1 MTFHI
6 ITFGCQMNVADS
18 DWLARMLRDRGMR
31 WAEPA
36 QADIIVLNTCSVRE
50 KPELKVRSTLGRILQ
65 ETGKNRSVLVA
76 VAGCVAQQLGN
87 TLFSFSPQV
96 RLVAGTDAMG
106 QIPDALE
113 LLLANPGRTLCL
125 TSFSTRYDERPKPR
139 EAHCGPVAYV
149 NIMQGC
155 DNFCTYCI
163 VPFTRGRQKSR
174 SSAAILDEC
183 RLLLEQGA
191 REICLLGQNVNA
203 YGLDKTS
210 DGTSFASLLRQVSAL
225 DPNMRLRYV
234 TPHPKDMSHEDVALF
249 AELPNLCPRLHL
261 PMQAGA
267 DHVLRRMNRRYTAGD
282 FLSLVQALKKARP
295 DLALSTD
302 LIVGFPGETE
312 EEFLQTMD
320 MVRKCGFMSSFS
332 FCYSDRP
339 GTRASGYADKIP
351 APVQLDRLQRLQA
364 LQEELSSAW
373 LAERVGAATTV
384 LIEGQSPRQDDTT
397 DLCRWQGRDPYGALV
412 HVDLAKDA
420 DHTGQF
426 VDVTIT
432 HAFKHSLQGTAG

>member
-31 WAEPA
+31 WSDPDK
-36 QADIIVLNTCSVRE
+36 ADIIVVNTCSVRE

-65 ETGKNRSVLVA
+65 ETGRSRSVLVA
-76 VAGCVAQQLGN
+76 VAGCVAQQLGS
-87 TLFSFSPQV
+87 TLFSYSPQV

-106 QIPDALE
+106 QIPDALD
-113 LLLANPGRTLCL
+113 LLLKKPGHTLCL
-125 TSFSTRYDERPKPR
+125 TSFSPTYDERPKPR

-174 SSAAILDEC
+174 KQAAILDEC
-183 RLLLEQGA
+183 RMLLEQGA

-203 YGLDKTS
+203 YGLDKSS
-210 DGTSFASLLRQVSAL
+210 DGTSFAELLRQVSAL
-225 DPNMRLRYV
+225 DPGMRLRYV
-234 TPHPKDMSHEDVALF
+234 TPHPKDMTPEDVALF

-282 FLSLVQALKKARP
+282 FLALVQALKTARP

-320 MVRKCGFMSSFS
+320 MVHKCGFMSSFS

-364 LQEELSSAW
+364 LQEELGSAW
-373 LAERVGAATTV
+373 LAQRVGATTTV
-384 LIEGQSPRQDDTT
+384 LIEGMSPRQDDNAA
-397 DLCRWQGRDPYGALV
+397 LCRWQGRDPYGALV
-412 HVDLAKDA
+412 HVDLAQGQDR
-420 DHTGQF
+420 TGDL
-426 VDVTIT
+426 VKVTIT
-432 HAFKHSLQGTAG
+432 HAFKHSLQGTAQ